1 MHRTIRGTLP
11 LGFPVLVTAVILFFA
26 VPHSTAAEE
35 VNSAE
40 TIITP
45 FRDAIY
51 NHSLSEAEIRQSY
64 QTTLTEISSSNL
76 SLSETEHAKALGAY
90 YLGRYYQAVKTREEM
105 AAYAGDL
112 RKGRYLALRKY
123 YTEREAA
130 LDAYKEART
139 AAESF
144 LELNPGAESHSL
156 LGEILGQMLFLG
168 SGGQALAIGP
178 KARKQVKT
186 ALDMKPDY
194 QKALIQEASRLA
206 YSPPAYG
213 GNPDKARELYRR
225 ILRDGIRDRED
236 EFNIYGGFAMAA
248 FMEKDDAQALSWF
261 REALNLY
268 PGNIFVLGMMDFL
281 QESRID

>member
-1 MHRTIRGTLP
+1 MHPTICGTLP
-11 LGFPVLVTAVILFFA
+11 LGFPVLVTAAILIFA
-26 VPHSTAAEE
+26 VPLSAAADE
-35 VNSAE
+35 VDSVE
-40 TIITP
+40 TIIGP
-45 FRDAIY
+45 FRDAVY
-51 NHSLSEAEIRQSY
+51 NHSLNDIEVRQSY
-64 QTTLTEISSSNL
+64 QKTLNEIFSSNL
-76 SLSETEHAKALGAY
+76 NLIEAEHTRALGAY
-90 YLGRYYQAVKTREEM
+90 YLGRYYQAIKNREEM

-112 RKGRYLALRKY
+112 RKGRYLALRRY

-130 LDAYKEART
+130 LDAYKEARI
-139 AAESF
+139 AAESY

-168 SGGQALAIGP
+168 SAGQALAIGP

-186 ALDMKPDY
+186 ALELNPDY

-213 GNPDKARELYRR
+213 GNPEKARELYRR
-225 ILRDGIRDRED
+225 ILREGIKDKED
-236 EFNIYGGFAMAA
+236 EFNIYGGFAMAS

-268 PGNIFVLGMMDFL
+268 PENIFVLGMMDFL
-281 QESRID
+281 LESFIG

>member
-11 LGFPVLVTAVILFFA
+11 LGFPVLVTAVILFSA
-26 VPHSTAAEE
+26 VPRFAAAGE
-35 VNSAE
+35 VISAE

-45 FRDAIY
+45 FRDAVY
-51 NHSLSEAEIRQSY
+51 NHSLSETEARQSY
-64 QTTLTEISSSNL
+64 QATLADISSSNL
-76 SLSETEHAKALGAY
+76 NLYETEHARALAAY

-130 LDAYKEART
+130 LDAYREARI
-139 AAESF
+139 AAEKY

-168 SGGQALAIGP
+168 SAGQALTIGP
-178 KARKQVKT
+178 KARKQVKK
-186 ALDMKPDY
+186 ALEMKPDY
-194 QKALIQEASRLA
+194 KKALIQEASRLA
-206 YSPPAYG
+206 YSPSAYG

-225 ILRDGIRDRED
+225 ILREGIWDRED
-236 EFNIYGGFAMAA
+236 EFNIYGGFAMAS
-248 FMEKDDAQALSWF
+248 FMEKDDERALSWF

-268 PGNIFVLGMMDFL
+268 PENIFVLGMMDFIL
-281 QESRID
+281 ESHIG